1 LDGRRDVTNWRI
13 GLPRTKK
20 KWRNW
25 LRILLIGL
33 LLGSLGVVGGPSGE
47 VLDVLVSV
55 IRSYWLGR

>member
-1 LDGRRDVTNWRI
+1 VTNWRI
-13 GLPRTKK
+13 GLPRNKK

-47 VLDVLVSV
+47 VLDVLMSV
-55 IRSYWLGR
+55 IRSHWLGR